1 MIQLAAP
8 AHMTVTE
15 LMQEARHESAQFRRG
30 QLAGSACAFELFRRA
45 IVLRDEYAWSALYEL
60 YRAVVVSWILRRDAG
75 VSSDD
80 LAWLENEVF
89 AKFARSIDPERLVHF
104 HSVSALLA
112 YLKCCANSV
121 AADYRRSCQVRCREE
136 TLESLE
142 DEPAPG
148 DLAEEVVE
156 ELAAQ
161 EIWRVIAREAR
172 APEERLILVL
182 ICAQGMSPRELQQ
195 RYPTLFADVEDVY
208 RVKRNV
214 LERLRHNRQ
223 LLALRSSQ
231 KKVSTPYAVPSH
243 TDVPGAPGSCRDRS
257 LHRLHRQAGLAG
269 GQ

>member
-15 LMQEARHESAQFRRG
+15 LMQAARQEIAQFLRRG
-30 QLAGSACAFELFRRA
+30 PAEDAYAFELFRRA
-45 IVLRDEYAWSALYEL
+45 IVLRDEHAWTALYEL
-60 YRAVVVSWILRRDAG
+60 YRAVVDTWILRRDAA

-121 AADYRRSCQVRCREE
+121 AADYRRSCQARQREE

-142 DEPAPG
+142 DEPAPDDPAG
-148 DLAEEVVE
+148 AVVE
-156 ELAAQ
+156 QLAAQ

-182 ICAQGMSPRELQQ
+182 ICAQGVSPRELHQ
-195 RYPTLFADVEDVY
+195 RYPTLFPHVEDVY

-214 LERLRHNRQ
+214 LERLRRNRQ

-231 KKVSTPYAVPSH
+231 QKVSVPVCHSR
-243 TDVPGAPGSCRDRS
+243 TC
-257 LHRLHRQAGLAG
+257 
-269 GQ
+269 